1 MPETSSLIPGPPDQI
16 WAILADPLRW
26 PEWTP
31 TVSRVEAL
39 DGPTLAIGRRFRL
52 EQPRLSPAV
61 WTVTE
66 LEEGQSFTWVS
77 RTPGVVATALH
88 RLRAAEGDQTRVEL
102 AVQFSG
108 PLGWLVGLVAGRL
121 TQDYIQ
127 TEAEALAKRCAP

>member
-1 MPETSSLIPGPPDQI
+1 MPKTSHLIPSPPDKI

-39 DGPTLAIGRRFRL
+39 DGPALQGGSRFRL

-66 LEEGQSFTWVS
+66 LEPGQHFTWVARS
-77 RTPGVVATALH
+77 TGVVATALH
-88 RLRAAEGDQTRVEL
+88 RLSVAEDGQTRVEL
-102 AVQFSG
+102 EVRFTG
-108 PLGWLVGLVAGRL
+108 PMGWLVGLVAGRM
-121 TQDYIQ
+121 TQNYIEK
-127 TEAEALAKRCAP
+127 EAAALAKRCAL